1 MEMIGQGIV
10 AALKMLSSGDAELVR
25 VTLLTLRVAG
35 TATLLSVL
43 VGIPLG
49 VLLALVRFPGRNFV
63 ISLVNMGMGTPPVV
77 AGLVVSILLWRSGPL
92 GRLRLIYTPTAMVIA
107 QFIIALP
114 LVTGFTLA
122 GIGQLNPK
130 LQDQITALGASR
142 WQLFW
147 LLIREARLS
156 LLAAVIGGFGGV
168 ISEVGASTMVG
179 GNILGKTRVLTT
191 ATVMEVSKGNFD
203 TAIALSII
211 LMLLIWLVTY
221 ALTRLQQGGA
231 RVR

>member
-1 MEMIGQGIV
+1 MIGQGIV
-10 AALKMLSSGDAELVR
+10 AALRMLSSGDAELVR

-35 TATLLSVL
+35 TATLLSVV

-49 VLLALVRFPGRNFV
+49 VLLALARWPGRNFI

-92 GRLRLIYTPTAMVIA
+92 GRLRLIYTPTAMIIA

-114 LVTGFTLA
+114 LVTGYTLA

-130 LQDQITALGASR
+130 LHDQILALGASR

-179 GNILGKTRVLTT
+179 GNILGRTRVLTT

-203 TAIALSII
+203 IAIALSLI

-221 ALTRLQQGGA
+221 ALTRLQQGG
-231 RVR
+231 RPR

>member
-1 MEMIGQGIV
+1 LELIGQGIL
-10 AALKMLSSGDAELVR
+10 AALRMLASLDPELVR
-25 VTLLTLRVAG
+25 VTLLTVRVAG

-49 VLLALVRFPGRNFV
+49 CFLALARFPGRSLL
-63 ISLVNMGMGTPPVV
+63 ISLVNAGMGTPPVV
-77 AGLVVSILLWRSGPL
+77 AGLVVSLLLWRSGPL
-92 GRLRLIYTPTAMVIA
+92 GHLKLMYTPTAMIIA
-107 QFIIALP
+107 QFLIALP
-114 LVTGFTLA
+114 LVTGFALA

-130 LQDQITALGASR
+130 LHDQILALGASR
-142 WQLFW
+142 WQLYW

-179 GNILGKTRVLTT
+179 GNILGRTRVLTT

-203 TAIALSII
+203 IAIALSII

-221 ALTRLQQGGA
+221 SLTLLQQRG
-231 RVR
+231 RPQ

>member
-1 MEMIGQGIV
+1 
-10 AALKMLSSGDAELVR
+10 MLSSGDAELVR

-35 TATLLSVL
+35 TATLLSVV

-49 VLLALVRFPGRNFV
+49 VLLALARWPGRNFI

-92 GRLRLIYTPTAMVIA
+92 GRLRLIYTPTAMIIA

-114 LVTGFTLA
+114 LVTGYTLA

-130 LQDQITALGASR
+130 LHDQILALGASR

-179 GNILGKTRVLTT
+179 GNILGRTRVLTT

-203 TAIALSII
+203 IAIALSLI

-221 ALTRLQQGGA
+221 ALTRLQQGG
-231 RVR
+231 RPR

>member
-1 MEMIGQGIV
+1 MELIGQGIV
-10 AALKMLSSGDAELVR
+10 AALRMLASGDAELVR
-25 VTLLTLRVAG
+25 VTLLTIRVAG
-35 TATLLSVL
+35 TATLLSIV

-49 VLLALVRFPGRNFV
+49 CLLALARFPGRELM
-63 ISLVNMGMGTPPVV
+63 ISLVNAGMGTPPVV
-77 AGLVVSILLWRSGPL
+77 AGLAVSLLLWRSGPFGYL
-92 GRLRLIYTPTAMVIA
+92 KLMYTPTAMIIA

-114 LVTGFTLA
+114 LVTGFALA

-130 LQDQITALGASR
+130 LQDQILALGASR
-142 WQLFW
+142 WQLYW

-179 GNILGKTRVLTT
+179 GNILGRTRVLTT

-203 TAIALSII
+203 VAIALSII

-221 ALTRLQQGGA
+221 ALTRLQQRG
-231 RVR
+231 RPQ

>member
-1 MEMIGQGIV
+1 MIGQGIV
-10 AALKMLSSGDAELVR
+10 AALRMLVSGDAELVR
-25 VTLLTLRVAG
+25 VTLLTIRVAG
-35 TATLLSVL
+35 TATLLSIL

-49 VLLALVRFPGRNFV
+49 CFLALARFPGREFL
-63 ISLVNMGMGTPPVV
+63 ISLVNAGMGTPPVV
-77 AGLVVSILLWRSGPL
+77 AGLVVSLLLWRSGPF
-92 GRLRLIYTPTAMVIA
+92 GYLRLMYTPTAMIIA
-107 QFIIALP
+107 QFLIALP
-114 LVTGFTLA
+114 LVTGFALA

-130 LQDQITALGASR
+130 LHDQILALGASR
-142 WQLFW
+142 WQLYW

-203 TAIALSII
+203 IAIALSII
-211 LMLLIWLVTY
+211 LMFLIWLVTY
-221 ALTRLQQGGA
+221 TLTLLQQRG
-231 RVR
+231 RPQ

>member
-1 MEMIGQGIV
+1 MIGQGIV
-10 AALKMLSSGDAELVR
+10 AALRMLSSGDAELVR

-35 TATLLSVL
+35 TATLLSVI
-43 VGIPLG
+43 VGVPLG
-49 VLLALVRFPGRNFV
+49 VLLALARWPGRNFV

-92 GRLRLIYTPTAMVIA
+92 GRLRLIYTPTAMIIA

-114 LVTGFTLA
+114 LVTGYTLA
-122 GIGQLNPK
+122 GVGQLNPK
-130 LQDQITALGASR
+130 LHDQITALGASR

-179 GNILGKTRVLTT
+179 GNILGRTRVLTT

-203 TAIALSII
+203 IAIALSII
-211 LMLLIWLVTY
+211 LMLLIWFVTY
-221 ALTRLQQGGA
+221 ALTRLQQGG
-231 RVR
+231 RPR